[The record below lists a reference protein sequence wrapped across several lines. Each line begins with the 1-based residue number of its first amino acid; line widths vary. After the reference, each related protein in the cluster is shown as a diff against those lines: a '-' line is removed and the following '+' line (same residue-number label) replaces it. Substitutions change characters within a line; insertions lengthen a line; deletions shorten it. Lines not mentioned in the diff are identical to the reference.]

1 MTELLIKS
9 PITGNVTNLVY
20 EYRVDDVVK
29 LYKSEFDL
37 DVRRFFSDAQTFKL
51 CECADTGFRFYYPL
65 SLAGDGA
72 FYEDLSQN
80 NSHYYPTWKWENEQA
95 IDVLKNNFNS
105 EDNFSILEIGCGE
118 GFFLK
123 AVRNFFHNA
132 DLHGLELNAQVVEKL
147 QGQNYSVYNQDL
159 DSHANQ
165 KPESYNFIVAFQVLE
180 HVPDVQSFINSCLR
194 ALKPGGILFFGVPNN
209 GSYLFKNDFFHTL
222 NLPPHHMGLWDK
234 YSLQK
239 LPLFFQMQTMNV
251 ALQPPDLNNLGIYF
265 KVWLK
270 KNIPTLQNILYP
282 IFRIPVKLLLRIFK
296 PASGHTVIAIYRKNN

>member
-1 MTELLIKS
+1 
-9 PITGNVTNLVY
+9 V
-20 EYRVDDVVK
+20 
-29 LYKSEFDL
+29 
-37 DVRRFFSDAQTFKL
+37 
-51 CECADTGFRFYYPL
+51 DTGFRFYYPL
-65 SLAGDGA
+65 SLAGDGS

-123 AVRNFFHNA
+123 AVRNFFQNA

-180 HVPDVQSFINSCLR
+180 HVPDVQSFINSCLH
-194 ALKPGGILFFGVPNN
+194 ALKPGGMLFFGVPNN